1 MYCTRCGKELE
12 AGTKFC
18 PNCGEPVR
26 LENRNDYTNM
36 EDYAS
41 SNGYTSPYYEED
53 RASVGLCIISF
64 LFPFMGVIF
73 FFMKRRTTPNKAKA
87 CLITGIVSFCIE
99 FYCNLCIIIKHRNQ
113 NLLIPVFF
121 FYEN

>member
-12 AGTKFC
+12 AGTEFC

-26 LENRNDYTNM
+26 LENRTDYTTM

-53 RASVGLCIISF
+53 RASVGLCIIS
-64 LFPFMGVIF
+64 
-73 FFMKRRTTPNKAKA
+73 
-87 CLITGIVSFCIE
+87 S
-99 FYCNLCIIIKHRNQ
+99 YS
-113 NLLIPVFF
+113 LLWVLSSSL
-121 FYEN
+121 

>member
-12 AGTKFC
+12 EDAKFC

-26 LENRNDYTNM
+26 LENRTDYTNM

-53 RASVGLCIISF
+53 RASI
-64 LFPFMGVIF
+64 
-73 FFMKRRTTPNKAKA
+73 
-87 CLITGIVSFCIE
+87 
-99 FYCNLCIIIKHRNQ
+99 
-113 NLLIPVFF
+113 
-121 FYEN
+121 

>member
-12 AGTKFC
+12 DDEKFC

-26 LENRNDYTNM
+26 LENRTGYTSM

-41 SNGYTSPYYEED
+41 DNGYAYYEED
-53 RASVGLCIISF
+53 RASIGLCVVSF

-73 FFMKRRTTPNKAKA
+73 YFMKRRMTPKKAKA
-87 CLITGIVSFCIE
+87 CLITGIVSFIL
-99 FYCNLCIIIKHRNQ
+99 NLIATYA
-113 NLLIPVFF
+113 LLLGNTGIF
-121 FYEN
+121 

>member
-26 LENRNDYTNM
+26 LENRTDYTTM

-53 RASVGLCIISF
+53 RASV
-64 LFPFMGVIF
+64 
-73 FFMKRRTTPNKAKA
+73 
-87 CLITGIVSFCIE
+87 
-99 FYCNLCIIIKHRNQ
+99 
-113 NLLIPVFF
+113 
-121 FYEN
+121 

>member
-12 AGTKFC
+12 EDAKFC

-26 LENRNDYTNM
+26 LENRTDYTSM

-53 RASVGLCIISF
+53 RASWFMYHFIPI
-64 LFPFMGVIF
+64 PFYG
-73 FFMKRRTTPNKAKA
+73 
-87 CLITGIVSFCIE
+87 C
-99 FYCNLCIIIKHRNQ
+99 Y
-113 NLLIPVFF
+113 LLLH
-121 FYEN
+121 EKKNDT

>member
-12 AGTKFC
+12 EDAKFC
-18 PNCGEPVR
+18 PKCGEPVR
-26 LENRNDYTNM
+26 LENRTDYTNM

-53 RASVGLCIISF
+53 RASIGLCVISF

-87 CLITGIVSFCIE
+87 CLITGIVSFVLNFIAT
-99 FYCNLCIIIKHRNQ
+99 YA
-113 NLLIPVFF
+113 LLLNTGIRIF
-121 FYEN
+121 

>member
-26 LENRNDYTNM
+26 LENRTDYTTM

-41 SNGYTSPYYEED
+41 SN
-53 RASVGLCIISF
+53 AIQVLI
-64 LFPFMGVIF
+64 
-73 FFMKRRTTPNKAKA
+73 MKKIVP
-87 CLITGIVSFCIE
+87 LLDYVSFHS
-99 FYCNLCIIIKHRNQ
+99 YS
-113 NLLIPVFF
+113 LLWVLSSSL
-121 FYEN
+121 

>member
-12 AGTKFC
+12 EDAKFC

-26 LENRNDYTNM
+26 LENRTDYTNM

-53 RASVGLCIISF
+53 RALLVYV
-64 LFPFMGVIF
+64 LFH
-73 FFMKRRTTPNKAKA
+73 
-87 CLITGIVSFCIE
+87 S
-99 FYCNLCIIIKHRNQ
+99 YS
-113 NLLIPVFF
+113 LLWVLSSSL
-121 FYEN
+121 

>member
-26 LENRNDYTNM
+26 LENRTDYTTM
-36 EDYAS
+36 EDYA
-41 SNGYTSPYYEED
+41 
-53 RASVGLCIISF
+53 
-64 LFPFMGVIF
+64 FMGVIF

-87 CLITGIVSFCIE
+87 CLITGIVSFVLNFIAT
-99 FYCNLCIIIKHRNQ
+99 YA
-113 NLLIPVFF
+113 LLLNTGIRIF
-121 FYEN
+121 

>member
-12 AGTKFC
+12 EDAKFC

-26 LENRNDYTNM
+26 LENRTDYTTM

-53 RASVGLCIISF
+53 RASIGLC
-64 LFPFMGVIF
+64 IF
-73 FFMKRRTTPNKAKA
+73 FFMKRRMTPNKAKA
-87 CLITGIVSFCIE
+87 CLITGIVSFIL
-99 FYCNLCIIIKHRNQ
+99 NIIATYA
-113 NLLIPVFF
+113 LLLNTGIRIF
-121 FYEN
+121 

>member
-1 MYCTRCGKELE
+1 MAVLYSQERNIKVSIEICH
-12 AGTKFC
+12 
-18 PNCGEPVR
+18 NQNYDV
-26 LENRNDYTNM
+26 LENRTDYTNM

-87 CLITGIVSFCIE
+87 CLITGIVSFVLNFIAT
-99 FYCNLCIIIKHRNQ
+99 YA
-113 NLLIPVFF
+113 LLLNTGIRIF
-121 FYEN
+121 

>member
-1 MYCTRCGKELE
+1 MKCNNCGAPLQLNQ
-12 AGTKFC
+12 KFC

-26 LENRNDYTNM
+26 LENRTDYTTM

-73 FFMKRRTTPNKAKA
+73 FFMKRRMTPKKAKA
-87 CLITGIVSFCIE
+87 CLITGIVSFVLNFIAT
-99 FYCNLCIIIKHRNQ
+99 YA
-113 NLLIPVFF
+113 LLLKTGIRIF
-121 FYEN
+121 

>member
-26 LENRNDYTNM
+26 LENRTDYTTM

-53 RASVGLCIISF
+53 HASVGLCIISF

-73 FFMKRRTTPNKAKA
+73 FFMKRRMTPKKAKV
-87 CLITGIVSFCIE
+87 CLITGIVSFVLNFIAT
-99 FYCNLCIIIKHRNQ
+99 YA
-113 NLLIPVFF
+113 LLLKTGIRIF
-121 FYEN
+121 